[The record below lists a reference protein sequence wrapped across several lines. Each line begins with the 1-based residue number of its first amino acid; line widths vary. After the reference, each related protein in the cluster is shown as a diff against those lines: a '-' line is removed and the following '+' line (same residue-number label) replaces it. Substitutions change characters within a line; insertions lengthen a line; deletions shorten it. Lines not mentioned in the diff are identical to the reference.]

1 MEPLSPGGPIEYEP
15 HALERMAE
23 FGIREQQVR
32 ETLEQ
37 PQRIWRALDRPPT
50 EPYMIYL
57 RPIGEQ
63 RCKVYVRLDSDPM
76 LAATVRWHGE

>member
-23 FGIREQQVR
+23 FGVTERQVR

-37 PQRIWRALDRPPT
+37 PQRISRALDRPPT
-50 EPYMIYL
+50 EACMIYL
-57 RPIGEQ
+57 RPIGER

-76 LAATVRWHGE
+76 LVATVRWHGE